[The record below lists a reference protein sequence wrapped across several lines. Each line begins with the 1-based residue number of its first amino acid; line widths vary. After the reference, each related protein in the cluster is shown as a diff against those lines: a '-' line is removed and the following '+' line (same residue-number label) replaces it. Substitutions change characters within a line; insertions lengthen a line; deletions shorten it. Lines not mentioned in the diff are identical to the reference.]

1 VLVQGA
7 ASNVIGQSGAGNVIS
22 GNFDDGVRIT
32 GAAANSNVVAGNFIG
47 IDANGTMAL
56 TNGLMGV
63 RIEGAPGN
71 VIGGVAPGERN
82 VISGHVGGGAGILIQ
97 DAGSGITS
105 GNEVL
110 GNRIGTNAAGTSA
123 VGNSTGI
130 VLSFGADGN
139 FIGGS
144 APGAGNV
151 ISGNV
156 DGLVIESASNVV
168 QGNFIG
174 TDSSGTAPLGNSF
187 FGVDVSTINAVNNTV
202 GGTAPGARNV
212 IGANGNAGI
221 NVGGTGN
228 LIQGNFIGTDAQVSE
243 DLGNGGH
250 GIQASGTG
258 HILGGVV
265 AGAGNVIAF
274 NAFDG
279 VSVAG
284 SETSING
291 NRIFANDELGIDLFP
306 PNGVN
311 ANDPQDPDGGGNN
324 GQNYPV
330 VTGATTASSSS
341 TIAGTLNS
349 LPNTAFRIEFF
360 NSPSCD
366 PSNNGEGSVF
376 LGATTVA
383 TDGSGNASFL
393 KMFSV
398 GLPSQSVA
406 TLTATRLDSGAP
418 TDTSEFSRCRRVLRF
433 RSQPSPTPSPSPTEP
448 P

>member
-1 VLVQGA
+1 
-7 ASNVIGQSGAGNVIS
+7 VIGQSGAGNVIS
-22 GNFDDGVRIT
+22 GNDADGVQIT
-32 GAAANSNVVAGNFIG
+32 GAS
-47 IDANGTMAL
+47 ANGNTVRGNLIGTNAGGTAAL
-56 TNGLMGV
+56 PNGLMGV
-63 RIEGAPGN
+63 RIADAPGN
-71 VIGGVAPGERN
+71 TIGGTGTGDRN
-82 VISGHVGGGAGILIQ
+82 VISGHSGGGTGVLIQ
-97 DAGSGITS
+97 DGGTGLTN

-110 GNRIGTNAAGTSA
+110 GNRIGTNASGNAA
-123 VGNSTGI
+123 IPNSTGVRI
-130 VLSFGADGN
+130 SSPADGN
-139 FIGGS
+139 FIGGTS
-144 APGAGNV
+144 PGAGNL
-151 ISGNV
+151 ISGNL
-156 DGLVIESASNVV
+156 DGVVIQSASNVV

-174 TDSSGTAPLGNSF
+174 TNAAGTAALGNGF
-187 FGVDVSTINAVNNTV
+187 FGVDMSTINAVNNTV
-202 GGTAPGARNV
+202 GGTAQGAGNV
-212 IGANGNAGI
+212 IAANGNAGI
-221 NVGGTGN
+221 NVGGTHN
-228 LIQGNFIGTDAQVSE
+228 LMEGNFIGTDISTSA

-258 HILGGVV
+258 HTFGGVV
-265 AGAGNVIAF
+265 SGAGNVIAF
-274 NAFDG
+274 NGFDG
-279 VSVAG
+279 VSVGG
-284 SETSING
+284 SGTSING
-291 NRIFANDELGIDLFP
+291 NRIFANDQLGIDLFP
-306 PNGVN
+306 PNGVDT
-311 ANDPQDPDGGGNN
+311 NDPQDPDGGGNN

-341 TIAGTLNS
+341 TIVGTLNS